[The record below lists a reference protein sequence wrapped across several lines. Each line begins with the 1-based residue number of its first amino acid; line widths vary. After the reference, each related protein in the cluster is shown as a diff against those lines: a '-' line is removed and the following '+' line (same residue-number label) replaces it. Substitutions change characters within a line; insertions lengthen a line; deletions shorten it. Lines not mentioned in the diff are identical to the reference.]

1 MCIFRPCVLV
11 KLFVCIVVVNSTSPF
26 TDDQHNPHSIASA
39 SSNRRARTW
48 TQTATVQSADDGG
61 SSDDEIAQQQ
71 LDNWETVVSHK
82 HKTPA
87 AQSFFRYKY
96 ADYAPSQRS
105 NARIIHP
112 RRQLGLR
119 GNDIKLLCSGHL
131 HGHFFYRENQ
141 LPSEFRQE
149 CEEHT
154 IFTVQQYWGRPDGG
168 ANIADE
174 QPGNV

>member
-105 NARIIHP
+105 NAHHTSQAPARPSWQRHQAPVLWPSSWALLLQGKPTSVRIPTRVRRTHDIHSATI
-112 RRQLGLR
+112 LG
-119 GNDIKLLCSGHL
+119 K
-131 HGHFFYRENQ
+131 
-141 LPSEFRQE
+141 
-149 CEEHT
+149 T
-154 IFTVQQYWGRPDGG
+154 
-168 ANIADE
+168 
-174 QPGNV
+174 